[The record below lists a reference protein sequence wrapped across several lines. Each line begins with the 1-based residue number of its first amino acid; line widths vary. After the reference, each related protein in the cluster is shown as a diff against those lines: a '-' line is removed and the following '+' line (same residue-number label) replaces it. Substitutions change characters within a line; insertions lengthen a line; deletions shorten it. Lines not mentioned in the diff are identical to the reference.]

1 MMRKYRKLHKESVA
15 GIIIL
20 LVLCLV
26 CILPLL
32 MVVSASLTDEKYI
45 QMNGYSLLPVKPSLA
60 TYQFLIM
67 NKGKMLMHSMVM
79 TIKVVI
85 LGTLFSVSVV
95 TCFAY
100 SVTQK
105 KDVFRFTRQLSFFA
119 WFATI
124 FSGGVLPWYIL
135 CTQYYGLKNNV
146 WAMFIPYGMNVFN
159 MFILRGNFR
168 QIPEEMFE
176 SAKLDGASHAQ
187 IFFRISIP
195 LARSGIVTVALFNI
209 LTFWNDFYLPQW
221 LISDSDYMTLQ
232 KMLYGML
239 SNAQALLKNSEL
251 SDVFSKITLPTET
264 AKMAV
269 AVMAI
274 LPLMLLY
281 PFALRYFVKGI
292 NMGGVKG

>member
-1 MMRKYRKLHKESVA
+1 
-15 GIIIL
+15 
-20 LVLCLV
+20 
-26 CILPLL
+26 
-32 MVVSASLTDEKYI
+32 
-45 QMNGYSLLPVKPSLA
+45 
-60 TYQFLIM
+60 
-67 NKGKMLMHSMVM
+67 
-79 TIKVVI
+79 
-85 LGTLFSVSVV
+85 
-95 TCFAY
+95 
-100 SVTQK
+100 
-105 KDVFRFTRQLSFFA
+105 
-119 WFATI
+119 
-124 FSGGVLPWYIL
+124 
-135 CTQYYGLKNNV
+135 
-146 WAMFIPYGMNVFN
+146 MFIPYGMNVFN

>member
-1 MMRKYRKLHKESVA
+1 
-15 GIIIL
+15 
-20 LVLCLV
+20 
-26 CILPLL
+26 
-32 MVVSASLTDEKYI
+32 
-45 QMNGYSLLPVKPSLA
+45 
-60 TYQFLIM
+60 
-67 NKGKMLMHSMVM
+67 
-79 TIKVVI
+79 
-85 LGTLFSVSVV
+85 
-95 TCFAY
+95 
-100 SVTQK
+100 
-105 KDVFRFTRQLSFFA
+105 
-119 WFATI
+119 
-124 FSGGVLPWYIL
+124 
-135 CTQYYGLKNNV
+135 
-146 WAMFIPYGMNVFN
+146 MFIPYGMNVFN

-251 SDVFSKITLPTET
+251 ADVFSKITLPTET

>member
-1 MMRKYRKLHKESVA
+1 M
-15 GIIIL
+15 
-20 LVLCLV
+20 
-26 CILPLL
+26 
-32 MVVSASLTDEKYI
+32 
-45 QMNGYSLLPVKPSLA
+45 
-60 TYQFLIM
+60 FLIC
-67 NKGKMLMHSMVM
+67 
-79 TIKVVI
+79 
-85 LGTLFSVSVV
+85 LF
-95 TCFAY
+95 
-100 SVTQK
+100 
-105 KDVFRFTRQLSFFA
+105 
-119 WFATI
+119 
-124 FSGGVLPWYIL
+124 
-135 CTQYYGLKNNV
+135 
-146 WAMFIPYGMNVFN
+146 
-159 MFILRGNFR
+159 
-168 QIPEEMFE
+168 
-176 SAKLDGASHAQ
+176 DGASHAQ

>member
-1 MMRKYRKLHKESVA
+1 M
-15 GIIIL
+15 L
-20 LVLCLV
+20 L
-26 CILPLL
+26 
-32 MVVSASLTDEKYI
+32 
-45 QMNGYSLLPVKPSLA
+45 
-60 TYQFLIM
+60 
-67 NKGKMLMHSMVM
+67 HSMVM
-79 TIKVVI
+79 TVKVVI